1 MRCHREIGNRHD
13 QYAVLIK
20 QNDGAEVGR
29 VPREV
34 SKVISQGLLLGHIVD
49 AMVIYTGQMR
59 HDGPVRGGGPKLCAA
74 YLLKLRNVP
83 SVMHVASELKEKL
96 NENDMFM

>member
-1 MRCHREIGNRHD
+1 MHVGSNKQTLGYVMRC
-13 QYAVLIK
+13 
-20 QNDGAEVGR
+20 R
-29 VPREV
+29 VTLKPT
-34 SKVISQGLLLGHIVD
+34 IVD